1 MADRQRPERRG
12 RARPSRRKRRL
23 AVAACAVVACG
34 AVIFALLASRGRKEP
49 LRTLDPKDIE
59 IYKVD
64 TLSEYPFS
72 LELVYLV
79 PYDAAP
85 HELYTHMQLVVEL
98 LRTEVPDLFS
108 VSIDY
113 YDAPFLYE
121 ADRTPVAECAWGP
134 PRSSWIQPGDYSQH
148 RFYFQPYPYDADYAL
163 TAEEWDLYQ
172 EILEYFLYEK
182 GCPPYYIDPEDPYRH
197 PDRVEEYRR
206 LAERLG
212 CSYETLMVL
221 PHKVLCWRPRT
232 IESLTEDGD

>member
-1 MADRQRPERRG
+1 MADRQKPEVRG
-12 RARPSRRKRRL
+12 RAHSSRRKRRL
-23 AVAACAVVACG
+23 AIAACALVACG

-79 PYDAAP
+79 SYDAAP
-85 HELYTHMQLVVEL
+85 HELYTHMQLVVGL
-98 LRTEVPDLFS
+98 LRTEVPGLFS
-108 VSIDY
+108 VSIEY
-113 YDAPFLYE
+113 YDAPLFYE
-121 ADRTPVAECAWGP
+121 ADNTPVAECMWGP
-134 PRSSWIQPGDYSQH
+134 HQSWIQPGDYSQH
-148 RFYFQPYPYDADYAL
+148 RFYFQPYPYDADHAL
-163 TAEEWDLYQ
+163 TEEEWALYQ
-172 EILEYFLYEK
+172 EVLEYFLYEK
-182 GCPPYYIDPEDPYRH
+182 GCSPYYIDPEDPYRH

-221 PHKVLCWRPRT
+221 PHKVLCWRPST